1 MKISVA
7 KIVGIILLT
16 SLNLATAKDVVKHDV
31 DYLSDSNYKN
41 GKDLLD
47 IYMPDGAEHVPVIVY
62 FHGGALMMGS
72 KSTGAIVASRILPMG
87 IGVVIPNYRLSPGV
101 QHPAHIQDAAA
112 ATAWVIENIKSYGG
126 DPDNVYVAGH
136 SAGAYLAALLA
147 LDPSHL
153 SAHDVDASS
162 IRGAIPISPFL
173 YVEFTAPSRPKTVWG
188 EDPADWLAASVTPHI
203 GPDKGRMLLIY
214 ANGDEDW
221 RKSQNDRFAEDMQK
235 AGNDGIRVVEVP
247 KRDHLSL
254 ISKINS
260 ADDQIGDLIERF
272 VKEKM

>member
-72 KSTGAIVASRILPMG
+72 KRDGAIVASRILPMG

-112 ATAWVIENIKSYGG
+112 ATAWVVENIKSYGG

-173 YVEFTAPSRPKTVWG
+173 YVEFTALSRPKTVWG

-214 ANGDEDW
+214 ADGDEDW

-260 ADDQIGDLIERF
+260 ADDQTGDLIERF